1 VSENLTLLIAIFSAI
16 ATGFAAFA
24 TWYAPKAAAKLA
36 EALRRDSERAQQRQN
51 HKLQIFATLMQER
64 AAIYSEN
71 GVRALNL
78 IDVAF
83 SDARKVREA
92 WAELFLIFSSNPIP
106 AHVLEERL
114 RKLLIAMAED
124 IGIGEGIRT
133 DDIGRVYSPTAI
145 AQERLIR
152 DLQRQQALAALQA
165 QGSPAA
171 NTAGTLTVWPPKPD

>member
-1 VSENLTLLIAIFSAI
+1 
-16 ATGFAAFA
+16 
-24 TWYAPKAAAKLA
+24 
-36 EALRRDSERAQQRQN
+36 
-51 HKLQIFATLMQER
+51 
-64 AAIYSEN
+64 
-71 GVRALNL
+71 
-78 IDVAF
+78 
-83 SDARKVREA
+83 
-92 WAELFLIFSSNPIP
+92 
-106 AHVLEERL
+106 LEERL

-171 NTAGTLTVWPPKPD
+171 NTAGTLTV